1 MQSVC
6 GARLNN
12 ALHALTLLQDTASAL
27 TDMAQTTGL
36 YEFLFTDSMQVYP
49 LARLA

>member
-1 MQSVC
+1 M
-6 GARLNN
+6 NN
-12 ALHALTLLQDTASAL
+12 ALHALTLLQDPSL
-27 TDMAQTTGL
+27 VVTDMAQNTGC